1 MTKSIKRRFI
11 LAHVLLAA
19 LVAIIVFVPNARR
32 TVSDPLGLFLAI
44 CVVELLYLAAVAVG
58 RRKEPMPAGSS
69 DIICLVWLLFI
80 SWELAGPKTAFAHNV
95 LVPSPENVFNVFV
108 EHGPE
113 LALNVVSSLQL
124 LLTGFVLGT
133 FLGVILGVVC
143 GWIPRLRAMFYP
155 IANVFAPIPSVVF
168 TPFLVIIMPTYR
180 WAAIM
185 VILIGVFWPQFLS
198 MILRV
203 GSLPPA
209 IVDSARV
216 MKVSTVT
223 MISKIILPYIVPGV
237 LKGLRVSLTTGFL
250 MLMYAESFGAKSGI
264 GYWIS
269 NANVFANYANIYA
282 GIITC
287 GATVTVLNY
296 FSAWLQKKFT
306 TWR

>member
-11 LAHVLLAA
+11 LAHLLLVA
-19 LVAIIVFVPNARR
+19 LVITIVAVPDARR
-32 TVSDPLGLFLAI
+32 NVSDPLGLLVAI
-44 CVVELLYLAAVAVG
+44 GITEALYLIAIAHG
-58 RRKEPMPAGSS
+58 RKKDPMPAGSS
-69 DIICLVWLLFI
+69 DIICMVWLLFI
-80 SWELAGPKTAFAHNV
+80 AWEVFGPKLAIAHNV

-124 LLTGFVLGT
+124 LLTGFILGT
-133 FLGVILGVVC
+133 LLGVILGVIC

-209 IVDSARV
+209 ILDSARV
-216 MKVSTVT
+216 MKVSNVT
-223 MISKIILPYIVPGV
+223 MITKIILPYIVPDV

-296 FSAWLQKKFT
+296 FSAWLQKRFT

>member
-11 LAHVLLAA
+11 LAHIMLIA
-19 LVAIIVFVPNARR
+19 LIVIVVAVPDARR
-32 TVSDPLGLFLAI
+32 NVSDPLGFFVAI
-44 CVVELLYLAAVAVG
+44 GITELLYLLAVAVG
-58 RRKEPMPAGSS
+58 RKKDPMPAGSS
-69 DIICLVWLLFI
+69 DIICVVWLLFI
-80 SWELAGPKTAFAHNV
+80 AWEVLGPKLAIAHNV

-133 FLGVILGVVC
+133 LLGVILGVIC

-209 IVDSARV
+209 ILDSARA
-216 MKVSTVT
+216 MKVSNVT
-223 MISKIILPYIVPGV
+223 MITKIILPYIVPDV

-296 FSAWLQKKFT
+296 FSAWLQKRFT

>member
-1 MTKSIKRRFI
+1 MSKSIKARFAI
-11 LAHVLLAA
+11 AHVMLVA
-19 LVAIIVFVPNARR
+19 LVAIIAFMPDARR
-32 TVSDPLGLFLAI
+32 NVSSPVGLFVAIAVIEVLYFIALA
-44 CVVELLYLAAVAVG
+44 YG
-58 RRKEPMPAGSS
+58 RRKDPCPQGSS
-69 DIICLVWLLFI
+69 DIICVVWAIFI
-80 SWELAGPKTAFAHNV
+80 AWELAGPKLGVAHNV

-113 LALNVVSSLQL
+113 LAMNVVSSLQL

-133 FLGVILGVVC
+133 LFGVVLGVIC

-203 GSLPPA
+203 GSLPSA
-209 IVDSARV
+209 ILDNARV
-216 MKVSTVT
+216 MRVSNAT
-223 MISKIILPYIVPGV
+223 MITKIILPYIIPDV

-296 FSAWLQKKFT
+296 LSAWLQRKFT
-306 TWR
+306 IWR

>member
-1 MTKSIKRRFI
+1 MSRKVKGRFVF
-11 LAHVLLAA
+11 AHVLMVVLILVVA
-19 LVAIIVFVPNARR
+19 LVPNERR
-32 TVSDPLGLFLAI
+32 NVSDPLGLYVAI
-44 CVVELLYLAAVAVG
+44 GIIEVLYLVAIAVG
-58 RRKEPMPAGSS
+58 RKKDPVPQGSS
-69 DIICLVWLLFI
+69 DIICAVWLLLLL
-80 SWELAGPKTAFAHNV
+80 WEVFGPKLGIAHAV
-95 LVPSPENVFNVFV
+95 LLPSPENVCNVFV

-113 LALNVVSSLQL
+113 LAMNVYSSLEL
-124 LLTGFVLGT
+124 LLTGYFFGML
-133 FLGVILGVVC
+133 FGVILGVIC

-168 TPFLVIIMPTYR
+168 TPFLVIIMPNYR
-180 WAAIM
+180 LAAVM
-185 VILIGVFWPQFLS
+185 VILLGVFWPQFLN

-203 GSLPPA
+203 GSLPSA
-209 IVDSARV
+209 IIDNTRV
-216 MKVSTVT
+216 LKVSNWT
-223 MISKIILPYIVPGV
+223 MITKVILPYIVPDV

-287 GATVTVLNY
+287 GITVTVLNY

-306 TWR
+306 KWH

>member
-11 LAHVLLAA
+11 LAHIMLIA
-19 LVAIIVFVPNARR
+19 LIVIVVAVPDARR
-32 TVSDPLGLFLAI
+32 NVSDPLGFFVAI
-44 CVVELLYLAAVAVG
+44 GITELLYLLAVAVG
-58 RRKEPMPAGSS
+58 RKKDPMPAGSS
-69 DIICLVWLLFI
+69 DIICVVWLLFI
-80 SWELAGPKTAFAHNV
+80 AWEVLGPKLAIAHNV

-133 FLGVILGVVC
+133 LLGVILGVIC

-209 IVDSARV
+209 ILDSARV
-216 MKVSTVT
+216 MKVSNVT
-223 MISKIILPYIVPGV
+223 MITKIILPYIVPDV

-250 MLMYAESFGAKSGI
+250 MLMYAESFGAKSGV

-296 FSAWLQKKFT
+296 FSAWLQKRFT